1 MMSSCRYEAGIST
14 NVCSFAGYRIEQA
27 GAVDGFYT
35 FTFLSLCQA
44 ALEKVP
50 SRHQTAARRRP
61 GLRLGLLVAEF
72 GLS

>member
-1 MMSSCRYEAGIST
+1 MKMESRRMYVALLGT
-14 NVCSFAGYRIEQA
+14 GPTGLNRPEQLM
-27 GAVDGFYT
+27 GFIL